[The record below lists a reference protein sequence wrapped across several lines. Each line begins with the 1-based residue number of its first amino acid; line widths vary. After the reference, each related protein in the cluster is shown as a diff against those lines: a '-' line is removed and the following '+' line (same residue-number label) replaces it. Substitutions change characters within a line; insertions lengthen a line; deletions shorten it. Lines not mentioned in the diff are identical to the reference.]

1 MLCESAA
8 TLALPWLGGQFAVG
22 VITAAEIDLGAV
34 AYLLLVFFALQA
46 LFHFLSAYVLS
57 RTGQKILAELR
68 SRIFNHLMSLPLRF
82 FHEHRQGDIL
92 AILTREV
99 EILSGF
105 VTSTL
110 LRFPSLLLTALGA
123 VLLMFTIDPQLAALV
138 ALLVPVF
145 YFMLK
150 VMGRRLRPLSER
162 LRQAQATTVAI
173 AQEAIS
179 MLPVVKAFGGETLEQ
194 ERYREQINEAMR
206 LAITV
211 ERIYAALRP
220 AIQLVIAAA
229 VILLFSLVSRRL
241 QSGAVPRSEMVS
253 FLLYAVLLT
262 RPVAALAGIYGQV
275 QMARGNLKRLEDVLS
290 ERPEPL
296 RQGLPLGPVKGEITF
311 ESVRFAH
318 SGRLATLAAIDLHIH
333 AGETIA
339 LTGENGAGKTTL
351 VHLLL
356 RFHDLDGG
364 RILIDGTDIATVNLS
379 SLRSKIGFVPQNV
392 LLLNGT
398 IRENIAYGAPDA
410 TLEEIEEAARLAQAH
425 GFILALPQGY
435 ETEIGDQGVRLSGGQ
450 RNRLALARA
459 LLKAPSILVLDEAT
473 AMFDP
478 EGERSFVEDARAA
491 LSDRTVILITHHP
504 ASLALA
510 DRIVTL
516 GKGRIVSTSG
526 PSVGETAKVSA
537 GEE

>member
-68 SRIFNHLMSLPLRF
+68 SRIFNHLMSLPLHF
-82 FHEHRQGDIL
+82 FHEQRQGDIL

-241 QSGAVPRSEMVS
+241 QSGAVPPSEMVS